1 MRKRKT
7 DRERKRMKRRD
18 EVERKR
24 ERGNERERKKE
35 RDESEREIGIGR
47 ERESDTALESQRAAH
62 RQTPRKARNATCN
75 PYILRTVQLKVA
87 DIFTSKY

>member
-1 MRKRKT
+1 MREKEKEGT
-7 DRERKRMKRRD
+7 SEK
-18 EVERKR
+18 
-24 ERGNERERKKE
+24 GKKE